1 MEPLII
7 GNWKL
12 NPKKTLE
19 AINTFKAIKKALQ
32 KDSKTVVCVPTLYI
46 PELSKLMSNHISIG
60 AQDAFE
66 TELGAHTGKV
76 SALLLKQ
83 YKVSHCLIGHSEM
96 RASGDTDEIVSQK
109 LRSVLK
115 QGIIPVLCVG
125 EKERTEEHWY
135 LHVVKEQILKA
146 FDGLSPNEI
155 KKVVI
160 AYEPIWAIGKDAIR
174 SSTPS
179 ECEEMTIFIRRVI
192 ADMVGE
198 KIAHTIKVIYGG
210 SVDKTNAQSFMDIQG
225 VTGLLIGR
233 ASLSPKDFTGIINN
247 AYDTL
252 KEKNKQ
258 YANTQKN
265 QRKTKAQK

>member
-12 NPKKTLE
+12 NPKSSKE
-19 AINTFKAIKKALQ
+19 AINTFKAIKKGLQ
-32 KDSKTVVCVPTLYI
+32 KDGRTVICAPTLYI
-46 PELSKLMSNHISIG
+46 PELSKLIAKNISIG
-60 AQDAFE
+60 AEDAFE
-66 TELGAHTGKV
+66 VDLGAHTGKV
-76 SALLLKQ
+76 SAFLLKQ
-83 YKVSHCLIGHSEM
+83 YKVSYCLVGHSEM

-115 QGIIPVLCVG
+115 QGITPVLCVG

-146 FDGLSPNEI
+146 FEGFTPNEI

-160 AYEPIWAIGKDAIR
+160 AYEPIWAIGKDAVR
-174 SSTPS
+174 SSTPN

-192 ADMVGE
+192 ADVTGE
-198 KIAHTIKVIYGG
+198 KIAHDMKVLYGG
-210 SVDKTNAQSFMDIQG
+210 SVDKSNAQSFMDIQG

-233 ASLSPKDFTGIINN
+233 VSLSPKDFTGIINN
-247 AYDTL
+247 AYDKL

-265 QRKTKAQK
+265 QRNTKVKK